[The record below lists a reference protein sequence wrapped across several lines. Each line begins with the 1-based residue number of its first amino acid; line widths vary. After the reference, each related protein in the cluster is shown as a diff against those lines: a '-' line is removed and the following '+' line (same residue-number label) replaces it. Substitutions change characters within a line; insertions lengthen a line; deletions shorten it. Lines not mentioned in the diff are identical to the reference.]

1 MKRTILKFMAKYLSE
16 VGRNEMMK
24 WGYTNSFMYLFSNG
38 KCDRE
43 IQQLCFPIFLC
54 ILL

>member
-24 WGYTNSFMYLFSNG
+24 WGYTNE
-38 KCDRE
+38 K
-43 IQQLCFPIFLC
+43 
-54 ILL
+54 